1 MCKDAQPPNRLRGTS
16 LPWKQ
21 ADGSETNHQQPQNLP
36 KPQTSPNLRN
46 LETGMAQ
53 IWVEAGTQPRTSY
66 SQNGGKELWRGGA
79 IKAKRG

>member
-21 ADGSETNHQQPQNLP
+21 ADGSETNPQQPQNLP

-46 LETGMAQ
+46 LEREWLRSG
-53 IWVEAGTQPRTSY
+53 
-66 SQNGGKELWRGGA
+66 
-79 IKAKRG
+79 